1 MREYIVRRTK
11 QDFRKYRG
19 LNGAAAVAA
28 LQVASDTLALVRRQ
42 ASISNSFAAEEPLVM
57 ASVVAG
63 KKARSGAAAAPA
75 DGTVAE
81 KTGAGGDPEEM

>member
-63 KKARSGAAAAPA
+63 KKARAGAAAASA